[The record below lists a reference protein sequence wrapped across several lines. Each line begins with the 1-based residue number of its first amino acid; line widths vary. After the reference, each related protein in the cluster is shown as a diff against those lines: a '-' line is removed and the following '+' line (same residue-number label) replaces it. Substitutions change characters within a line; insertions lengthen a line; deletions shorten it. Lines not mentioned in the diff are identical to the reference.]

1 MMGMNRIER
10 LAAVLLLLQE
20 RPHTSDEISRRFEV
34 SRRTILR
41 DVQALS
47 EMGVPVIAREG
58 PGGGY
63 SLASDYRTEPLPLT
77 GNEAFLLLLALDS
90 LRQLSDLPFKRE
102 MTSLETKLRALL
114 PQSRLSGAHELLA
127 SIGQDVPPREQRAPF
142 LEDLL
147 NAAKTGSWVRMLYHS
162 AERSSTLH
170 ILPQQIYAQNGLWY
184 CAAYTH
190 ERGENRTYRVDRIQ
204 AVEPAQADFQPGPIR
219 QSLPYDHPSHP
230 EIRAHLTPRGA
241 DLVETEQHIGSHVR
255 RIPGQGGELALRC
268 PPGELD
274 WYARYFAG
282 LGAEVEVFA
291 PSELREKMAQ
301 LGQQLLDHYQK
312 R

>member
-1 MMGMNRIER
+1 MNRIER
-10 LAAVLLLLQE
+10 LAAILLLLQE

-63 SLASDYRTEPLPLT
+63 SLASDYHTEPLPLT
-77 GNEAFLLLLALDS
+77 RNEAFLLLLALDA
-90 LRQLSDLPFKRE
+90 LHQLSDLPFKRE

-114 PQSRLSGAHELLA
+114 PQGALSGAHDLLA
-127 SIGQDVPPREQRAPF
+127 NIGAGVPIRNQRAPF

-147 NAAKTGSWVRMLYHS
+147 DAAQSGRWVRMVYHS
-162 AERSSTLH
+162 AERTSTQH
-170 ILPQQIYAQNGLWY
+170 ILPRQIYAQNGLWY
-184 CAAYTH
+184 CQAYAH
-190 ERGENRTYRVDRIQ
+190 ERGENRTYRIDRIQ
-204 AVEPAQADFQPGPIR
+204 AVNPPNANFQPGPAHPV
-219 QSLPYDHPSHP
+219 LPYDHPSHP
-230 EIRAHLTPRGA
+230 EIRAQLTPRGA
-241 DLVETEQHIGSHVR
+241 DLVETDPHIGSRMQRV
-255 RIPGQGGELALRC
+255 PGQGAALSLHC

-274 WYARYFAG
+274 WYARYFTG
-282 LGAEVEVFA
+282 LGAEVEVLA
-291 PSELREKMAQ
+291 PAELRQKMAQ
-301 LGQQLLDHYQK
+301 LGQQLLDQYQK

>member
-1 MMGMNRIER
+1 MNRIER
-10 LAAVLLLLQE
+10 LAAILLLLQE
-20 RPHTSDEISRRFEV
+20 HPYTSDEISRRFEV

-63 SLASDYRTEPLPLT
+63 SLAEDYRTAPLPLT
-77 GNEAFLLLLALDS
+77 RNEAFLLLLAMNTM
-90 LRQLSDLPFKRE
+90 RQLSDLPFKRE

-114 PQSRLSGAHELLA
+114 PQDELSTAHDLLA
-127 SIGQDVPPREQRAPF
+127 NVGLDVPMRKQRAPF

-147 NAAKTGSWVRMLYHS
+147 DAAQSGRWLRMVYHS
-162 AERSSTLH
+162 AERTSTQH
-170 ILPQQIYAQNGLWY
+170 ILPRQIYAQNGLWY
-184 CAAYTH
+184 CAAYAH
-190 ERGENRTYRVDRIQ
+190 ERGDNRTYRVDRIQ
-204 AVEPAQADFQPGPIR
+204 AVEPPAADFQPGPIHPT
-219 QSLPYDHPSHP
+219 LAYDDPSHP
-230 EIRAHLTPRGA
+230 EIRARLSSRGA
-241 DLVETEQHIGSHVR
+241 DLVEIEPHIASQMQ
-255 RIPGQGGELALRC
+255 RIPGQGAELALRC

-282 LGAEVEVFA
+282 LGAEVEVLA
-291 PSELREKMAQ
+291 PAILRQKMAQ
-301 LGQQLLDHYQK
+301 LGQQLLDRYQK